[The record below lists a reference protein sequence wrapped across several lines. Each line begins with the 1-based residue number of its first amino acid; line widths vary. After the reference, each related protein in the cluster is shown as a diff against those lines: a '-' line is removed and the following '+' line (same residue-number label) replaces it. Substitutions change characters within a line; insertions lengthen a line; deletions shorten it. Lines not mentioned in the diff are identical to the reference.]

1 MTFLLWTVLILFT
14 LLLLVIA
21 FFGVQ
26 YRAHRQQ
33 TPQPV
38 YKQAAQ
44 KPTHDK
50 WSDDEVTVAWVG
62 HSTLYINLFGVK
74 ILTDPVFSEKV
85 GIGLG
90 NMRVGV
96 KRHTAPAM
104 TLQEVGPVD
113 LILLSHAHLD
123 HFDLPSLRRL
133 TNPKTQVVTAK
144 NISHL
149 LGRIR
154 FGNVYEVGGKD
165 SVTLDNGVKITAV
178 PVRHWGR
185 RFPWN
190 KDYGWTGY
198 LIEHKGVRLFFAG
211 DTAYTATFREL
222 QQIGKIDIAF
232 MPIGA
237 YDPYLAAHCSPE
249 QAWHMFIDADAKW
262 LVPIHWDTFVL
273 SREPVTEPL
282 ERLLAAAG
290 VQHDRVVIRE
300 HGETFVLPL
309 VLEDDDRAKVPE
321 ASQVIQSS

>member
-1 MTFLLWTVLILFT
+1 MTFVLWTALFLIA
-14 LLLLVIA
+14 LLLLGIA

-33 TPQPV
+33 TPQPP

-44 KPTHDK
+44 KPTHHK

-85 GIGLG
+85 GVGLG

-113 LILLSHAHLD
+113 LILLSHAHMD

-133 TNPKTQVVTAK
+133 SHPQTQVVTAK

-149 LGRIR
+149 IKRMR
-154 FGNVYEVGGKD
+154 FGKVHEVGGKD
-165 SVTLDNGVKITAV
+165 SLTLDNGVKITAV
-178 PVRHWGR
+178 PVLHWGR

-190 KDYGWTGY
+190 SDYGWTGY
-198 LIEHKGVRLFFAG
+198 LIEFKGVRLFFAG
-211 DTAYTATFREL
+211 DTAYTSTFREL
-222 QQIGKIDIAF
+222 QQIGPIDIAC

-237 YDPYLAAHCSPE
+237 YDPYLTSHCSPE
-249 QAWHMFIDADAKW
+249 QAWQMFLDAGAKW

-282 ERLLAAAG
+282 ERLLVAAG
-290 VQHDRVVIRE
+290 DQDKRVVIRE
-300 HGETFVLPL
+300 HGESFLLPL
-309 VLEDDDRAKVPE
+309 QVDEEVKVPE
-321 ASQVIQSS
+321 AAEVMRSS